1 MNLRTYVT
9 RSLVATCSALALAG
23 AFASEGAAP
32 GSASRESAAAPAAS
46 DAAAVKRLEAF
57 AAGTPAAEGAF
68 VQTNFY
74 REGQVTLKASGTF
87 AFSRPGRF
95 DWVYLEPYDQR
106 IVSDG
111 TTLRLYDADLMQ
123 VTEKRLEGA
132 IDATPAAILFGN
144 NDFSRDWIVRELP
157 AEGGEARIEARP
169 KTSGAFE
176 RVVIGWSAAGLP
188 SRMTLVDAF
197 GQETELV
204 FTEFNRTTPDAKR
217 FELVVPEGTD
227 VLTDSAF

>member
-1 MNLRTYVT
+1 MNLRTHVT

-32 GSASRESAAAPAAS
+32 GNALRESAATAATTS
-46 DAAAVKRLEAF
+46 DAAIKRLEIF
-57 AAGTPAAEGAF
+57 AASTPAAEGAF
-68 VQTNFY
+68 VQTNFD

-95 DWVYLEPYDQR
+95 DWVYLEPYNQR

-111 TTLRLYDADLMQ
+111 TMLRLYDADLMQ

-132 IDATPAAILFGN
+132 IDATPAAILFGE
-144 NDFSRDWIVRELP
+144 NDFSRDWAVRVLP
-157 AEGGEARIEARP
+157 DEGGQARIEARP
-169 KTSGAFE
+169 KKSGTFE
-176 RVVIGWSAAGLP
+176 RVVIAWNASGLP
-188 SRMTLVDAF
+188 AGMTLVDAF
-197 GQETELV
+197 GQETELR

-217 FELVVPEGTD
+217 FQLTVPEGTD
-227 VLTDSAF
+227 VLSDSAF

>member
-9 RSLVATCSALALAG
+9 RSLVATCSALALAC

-32 GSASRESAAAPAAS
+32 GGRESAAASTAS
-46 DAAAVKRLEAF
+46 DAAAVKRLETF
-57 AAGTPAAEGAF
+57 AASTPAAEGTF
-68 VQTNFY
+68 VQTNFD

-111 TTLRLYDADLMQ
+111 ATLRLYDADLMQ
-123 VTEKRLEGA
+123 VTEKRLAGA

-144 NDFSRDWIVRELP
+144 NDFSRDWTVRELP
-157 AEGGEARIEARP
+157 GEGGEARIEARP
-169 KTSGAFE
+169 KASGAFE
-176 RVVIGWSAAGLP
+176 RVVIGWSASGLP
-188 SRMTLVDAF
+188 SRMMLVDAF